1 MATQLTK
8 PIVRMIEQGG
18 IAYKIVLSGDGLRIT
33 KKGGRRAISLSWDD
47 LLTTEDSQTEE
58 QVPSAVQEQS
68 SPRLGMQ
75 DVVAADVLLLMR
87 KANDTLSEATKLIDS
102 ASSLP
107 SIIAS
112 HRRPL
117 EPDDDERADWYIE
130 PLLSIQQVSRI
141 LGVSTRKVRNL
152 ALRQIPIGDE
162 IRYHPAELRRFM
174 ATQTTRPRPFR

>member
-8 PIVRMIEQGG
+8 PIVRMVEHDGTV
-18 IAYKIVLSGDGLRIT
+18 YKIVLSEDGLRIT
-33 KKGGRRAISLSWDD
+33 RKGGRRAISLSWDI
-47 LLTTEDSQTEE
+47 LLSEE
-58 QVPSAVQEQS
+58 EAQPKERPPTMMQEQS

-87 KANDTLSEATKLIDS
+87 NANDVLAEATKLIDS

-112 HRRPL
+112 HRRPI

-130 PLLSIQQVSRI
+130 PLLSIHQVSHI
-141 LGVSTRKVRNL
+141 LGVSTRKVRTL
-152 ALRQIPIGDE
+152 ALRSVAVGDE
-162 IRYHPAELRRFM
+162 VRYHPAELRRFM
-174 ATQTTRPRPFR
+174 ATQASNGRVLR

>member
-1 MATQLTK
+1 
-8 PIVRMIEQGG
+8 
-18 IAYKIVLSGDGLRIT
+18 
-33 KKGGRRAISLSWDD
+33 
-47 LLTTEDSQTEE
+47 
-58 QVPSAVQEQS
+58 
-68 SPRLGMQ
+68 MQ

-87 KANDTLSEATKLIDS
+87 KANETLSEATTLIDS

-117 EPDDDERADWYIE
+117 EPDDEERADWYIE
-130 PLLSIQQVSRI
+130 PLLSIRQVSRI

-174 ATQTTRPRPFR
+174 ATQTNNSLQHRRAAPVAGTAERGR

>member
-1 MATQLTK
+1 MATPLTK
-8 PIVRMIEQGG
+8 PIVRMIEHDG
-18 IAYKIVLSGDGLRIT
+18 IAYKVVLSGDGVRIT

-47 LLTTEDSQTEE
+47 LLSANEPPAEE
-58 QVPSAVQEQS
+58 LAPGAVQEQS

-87 KANDTLSEATKLIDS
+87 KANDTLAEATKLIDS

-107 SIIAS
+107 SVIAS

-152 ALRQIPIGDE
+152 ALGQIVVGDE

-174 ATQTTRPRPFR
+174 ATQTSSRRPFR